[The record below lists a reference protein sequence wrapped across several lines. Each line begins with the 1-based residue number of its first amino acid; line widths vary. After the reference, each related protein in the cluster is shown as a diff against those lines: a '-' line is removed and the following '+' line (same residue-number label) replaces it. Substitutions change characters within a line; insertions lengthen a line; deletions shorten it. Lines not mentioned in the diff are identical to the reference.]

1 MAHQI
6 TMSRIAAS
14 ALGFVGLVALAGS
27 AAAQS
32 HTTSRRADVSVQRQC
47 TEAVQRRLPGS
58 DTSTNLEYNKNALY
72 FACMQNGGTIP
83 GSN

>member
-32 HTTSRRADVSVQRQC
+32 HTPSRRADVSVQRQC

>member
-6 TMSRIAAS
+6 RKSSVVAAS
-14 ALGFVGLVALAGS
+14 LAVAATLMFARG
-27 AAAQS
+27 AEAQS
-32 HTTSRRADVSVQRQC
+32 ATSSRRADVGVQRQC
-47 TEAVQRRLPGS
+47 HEAVQRRLPGS
-58 DTSTNLEYNKNALY
+58 DTSTTLEYNKNALY

>member
-6 TMSRIAAS
+6 TTSRIGIAG
-14 ALGFVGLVALAGS
+14 LGLAGFIALAGS

-32 HTTSRRADVSVQRQC
+32 HMTSRRADVSVQRQC

>member
-6 TMSRIAAS
+6 ITARIIVA
-14 ALGFVGLVALAGS
+14 ALGLAGAVALAGA

-32 HTTSRRADVSVQRQC
+32 HTTSRRADVNVQRQC

-83 GSN
+83 GWN